1 MPNIFANKLSSF
13 VNSSISSTLKVSLNN
28 NSSRFDISLIVIWL
42 IAIVTIILGAL
53 WTKLEFGISLTKLE
67 EEAKTSN
74 VDSNENLVDS
84 KSVATINAADVS
96 ELEANRNLEATS
108 TSKRAQDKN
117 NEEQITTISVG
128 YVSIFVLLVFVVGI
142 LLLLYFFYDYMSKFF
157 QKKKSG
163 APKRQIYGS
172 EFLIKI

>member
-1 MPNIFANKLSSF
+1 
-13 VNSSISSTLKVSLNN
+13 VNSSIPSTLKVSLND

-67 EEAKTSN
+67 EEAKTNN

-96 ELEANRNLEATS
+96 ELEANRNLEAS
-108 TSKRAQDKN
+108 PTSKRTQEKN

-142 LLLLYFFYDYMSKFF
+142 LLLLYFFYDYMSKIFRF
-157 QKKKSG
+157 SEKIGRPQKMEFWTGICENSG
-163 APKRQIYGS
+163 GI
-172 EFLIKI
+172 F